1 LKNIAFY
8 IASRYLIS
16 KKGSTAV
23 TFITWLAVGA
33 MSVAV
38 TAMFVIISVFSGLED
53 FNEDLVKDLHA
64 DLTIKSTSG
73 KLLKDAPKILSE
85 LKKNTEIASFSRV
98 IEEKVYINFNGK
110 GDIAY
115 LRGVDSTY
123 LNVNPIHRTVVY
135 GSYPSFEYNDEV
147 LLETSLD
154 FRLSIPVD
162 TESEKDFATL
172 YMPKPGKGLINN
184 EQDIYNTR
192 NIFVTGTF
200 PGKEQLDSYI
210 IAPIGLAEELLNL
223 PKNSAYTVVIK
234 LKNPE
239 KADSVKDQLMDV
251 LGKNI
256 TVSTKTEEN
265 AAFWKMINTEKIFIY
280 LIFGLVIFIT
290 TFNLAGAIII
300 LQLDKREQARSL
312 VSLGFPMSHLRKTYF
327 YTGVL
332 IVCMGLLGGLILG
345 TALCLFQESTGLFK
359 VVGDLP
365 FPIKIE
371 WNNYFIVSATALSF
385 GLLISWAFSKISKGY
400 ITKS

>member
-1 LKNIAFY
+1 MKNIAFY

-115 LRGVDSTY
+115 LRGVDSTS